1 MVSRPKH
8 YLTFLMIGLVL
19 LACSNGITRFYNN
32 SPLRLTYTTNTSN
45 TSRVSGVVLDQSGK
59 PVANAQIRVRSAYQS
74 IDTQTE
80 PDGGFSLLLTIPG
93 DSLSLTISADNYAT
107 LDCKAL
113 SRYMLINDD
122 WQFRLTKKTSDS
134 PITDSTFSTIC
145 GTICDSKGEPI
156 PGAGIR
162 LAGTKIGAASNLDGQ
177 FIIKNIPSGNY
188 EIRCFSVGYSLK
200 RINIFNI
207 APGARD
213 TLLIKL
219 NMQSIP
225 IAHWDICGPPPYDKY
240 IASNVWE
247 LKSEKLSRRPVK
259 NINQA
264 LKACPGIS
272 R

>member
-1 MVSRPKH
+1 MTPKLKI
-8 YLTFLMIGLVL
+8 YSCFVAAILILT
-19 LACSNGITRFYNN
+19 ACSNGITRFYNN
-32 SPLRLTYTTNTSN
+32 SPLRLKYTTNTSW
-45 TSRVSGVVLDQSGK
+45 VSGIVLDQSGK
-59 PVANAQIRVRSAYQS
+59 PVANAQIRVRSLYQS
-74 IDTQTE
+74 VKTQTNL
-80 PDGGFSLLLTIPG
+80 DGRFSLLLTIPG
-93 DSLSLTISADNYAT
+93 DSLSLTISAENYGT

-134 PITDSTFSTIC
+134 PITDSTCSTIC
-145 GTICDSKGEPI
+145 GTICDSKGEPV
-156 PGAGIR
+156 PGASVR
-162 LAGTKIGAASNLDGQ
+162 LAGTQIGAAARLDGH
-177 FIIKNIPSGNY
+177 FIINNIPPGNY
-188 EIRCFSVGYSLK
+188 EIVSNSVGYRLK

-225 IAHWDICGPPPYDKY
+225 IAYWDICGPPPYDKY

-247 LKSEKLSRRPVK
+247 IKSEKLSRRPVK